1 MSKVTISI
9 DENKLEAD
17 FNNSNTAK
25 ALLEKFP
32 LKLAMINLYSRE
44 MTYHFSKFIPAKKVK
59 TSGYEVGDVGYWKS
73 RHSFVIFYNQT
84 GEVIG
89 DLQIVGHINSDTSL
103 LNAVGDT
110 EVTFD

>member
-44 MTYHFSKFIPAKKVK
+44 MTYHFSKFIPAKKLKPVVTK
-59 TSGYEVGDVGYWKS
+59 LVML
-73 RHSFVIFYNQT
+73 
-84 GEVIG
+84 VIG
-89 DLQIVGHINSDTSL
+89 NLVIVL
-103 LNAVGDT
+103 
-110 EVTFD
+110 